1 MTNKLANSLR
11 KSVSEEQKS
20 VTKPNTTRAR
30 ATKPKV
36 ATTTQ
41 TETEAVKVNNLQ
53 NNSVKN
59 DNPQKSEPKAK
70 TEKLEENSETS
81 KLLQLTNL
89 TTEKFRIINQDIISY
104 LQEIGG
110 VKSVYNLSNLN
121 VELIK
126 KLTEHQQE
134 LFNES
139 INILNKKK

>member
-1 MTNKLANSLR
+1 MTNKLADSLR

-20 VTKPNTTRAR
+20 VVKSPTTRR
-30 ATKPKV
+30 TNKPKTATSKPLNAVV
-36 ATTTQ
+36 A
-41 TETEAVKVNNLQ
+41 ETDNKL
-53 NNSVKN
+53 NSDPKKE
-59 DNPQKSEPKAK
+59 DIIPQE
-70 TEKLEENSETS
+70 TSETS

-104 LQEIGG
+104 LQEISG